1 MYYNILRYEKQLSSK
16 RQRDD
21 LCARAIQC
29 HVIWRPLVP
38 TNQNTTINPCG
49 GFIIKILSFVQ
60 RKVREQKWVPIKD
73 RGSRSDNK
81 SYAKASVMSDDEP
94 VVF

>member
-29 HVIWRPLVP
+29 HVIWDLAPSSAHKP
-38 TNQNTTINPCG
+38 KYN
-49 GFIIKILSFVQ
+49 
-60 RKVREQKWVPIKD
+60 
-73 RGSRSDNK
+73 
-81 SYAKASVMSDDEP
+81 Y
-94 VVF
+94 